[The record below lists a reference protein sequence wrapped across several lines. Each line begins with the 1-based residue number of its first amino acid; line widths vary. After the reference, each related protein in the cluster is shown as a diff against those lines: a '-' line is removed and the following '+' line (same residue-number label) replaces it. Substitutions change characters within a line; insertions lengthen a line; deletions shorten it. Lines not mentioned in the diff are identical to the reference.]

1 MEYELDGEFAFTGE
15 DGASRRVR
23 LRAKIDRVDVLA
35 DGTFRVIDYKTKYV
49 PDRRIALQLPIYSA
63 GVRTR
68 LSSERGFELKA
79 SEAMYLSFEGPQA
92 VMPLEERGKS
102 FDELVTAAEHRMVQ
116 TLDDIAAGHYP
127 PRPET
132 RNLCSMC
139 AFVAVCRTPG
149 GLPAPPEATDE

>member
-1 MEYELDGEFAFTGE
+1 MAKTEINLLARYPKAKRNVK
-15 DGASRRVR
+15 AR
-23 LRAKIDRVDVLA
+23 LGNKEEN
-35 DGTFRVIDYKTKYV
+35 
-49 PDRRIALQLPIYSA
+49 RRIALQLPIYSA

-68 LSSERGFELKA
+68 LAAERGVELRA

-102 FDELVTAAEHRMVQ
+102 FDELVMAAEHRLVQ

-132 RNLCSMC
+132 RNLCGMC

-149 GLPAPPEATDE
+149 GLPAGPEAADE